1 MNSNLK
7 NILSNNL
14 TLFFRNNLNIRPLGY
29 CYMKKNVLSVSDFFF
44 WITKNNFDTK
54 INVTNLASQV
64 LPNINQKCKVIFV
77 FFDHLGNEIKR
88 KEKILDYFESF
99 SFVVSDYFENGFGSL
114 AIFQNFK
121 NFDELKKQGSFVTEK
136 GYIGYNYRDGP
147 WNYVHGNNSTLSL
160 TTNGSIHPILATT
173 LLKNNAYIPQ
183 VRLEDCADTSLV
195 FNNPLDITLR
205 TTIDLFDSNW
215 NKLHSIKESTRPKN
229 TKILNLGAFEK
240 SYVKIKSN
248 MLLFRPMILKQYVT
262 YFDIFHG

>member
-1 MNSNLK
+1 MNLK
-7 NILSNNL
+7 N
-14 TLFFRNNLNIRPLGY
+14 R
-29 CYMKKNVLSVSDFFF
+29 VL
-44 WITKNNFDTK
+44 
-54 INVTNLASQV
+54 L
-64 LPNINQKCKVIFV
+64 LQKS
-77 FFDHLGNEIKR
+77 
-88 KEKILDYFESF
+88 Y
-99 SFVVSDYFENGFGSL
+99 
-114 AIFQNFK
+114 A
-121 NFDELKKQGSFVTEK
+121 
-136 GYIGYNYRDGP
+136 GYNYRDGP

-229 TKILNLGAFEK
+229 TKILNLGAFER
-240 SYVKIKSN
+240 SYVKIKS

-262 YFDIFHG
+262 YLIFFMDRIYFNKIYNITFKQLKI